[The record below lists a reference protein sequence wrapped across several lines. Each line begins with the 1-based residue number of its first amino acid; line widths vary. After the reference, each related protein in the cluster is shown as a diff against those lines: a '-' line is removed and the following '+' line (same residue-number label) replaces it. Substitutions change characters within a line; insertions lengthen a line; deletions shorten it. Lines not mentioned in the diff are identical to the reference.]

1 MAEGEEFA
9 RIERPVT
16 AHRGGD
22 RGGRGGRGNGERR
35 GGEGRGRGGEG
46 RGRGGEG
53 RGRGGEGRGR
63 GGEGRGRGGEGRGG
77 RGRGGDRPRTAVD
90 GEHRA
95 KTAHVEGEEG
105 APVVERAERGGYREK
120 F

>member
-22 RGGRGGRGNGERR
+22 RGGRGGRGNGER
-35 GGEGRGRGGEG
+35 
-46 RGRGGEG
+46 
-53 RGRGGEGRGR
+53 R